1 MSTSLVVPAYNEE
14 DVIEDTLDHLSEL
27 EPHFDEIYLMD
38 DASTDSTQDKIEQ
51 YLQEN
56 DTEIK
61 VSYMR
66 ENGNKVGAI
75 EEAVKH
81 TKSDNVV
88 LTDADT
94 RLETPA
100 GVEDAEEY
108 MEENGYGALAFK
120 VVPDDSPEGLADSI
134 WNRLQDFDYAMGRA
148 LADYT
153 TGERLRLD
161 PDDKNVR
168 CIAGAGGM
176 YDTEV
181 LEEALQHH
189 SGKHAG
195 DDMETTAITQLRLDE
210 DVDYFSDVE
219 FETEVPKEY
228 SELKDQRTRWSRG
241 AIQAFSNHPK
251 EYIKEATPPVSRYG
265 QTVTLEAGI
274 TAAAP
279 VFMGKAAFEA
289 SQGDFAQMTETLG
302 WYAMVETG
310 VSGLFGSYVAWKDEF
325 KDGWTIP
332 ATALMPLYRPATF
345 FPSRI
350 GSQKQT
356 LEEKV
361 SEAGQEFE
369 QGLEEGNEDL
379 KTMRKLGR
387 TFEKSRQKAEDL
399 FSFGDGEE
407 PKEILEPNREQNPI
421 AGD

>member
-38 DASTDSTQDKIEQ
+38 DASTDSTQHKIEQ

-56 DTEIK
+56 NTEIK
-61 VSYMR
+61 AAYMG

-81 TKSDNVV
+81 TDSDNVV

-94 RLETPA
+94 RLEAPDA
-100 GVEDAEEY
+100 VEDAEEY
-108 MEENGYGALAFK
+108 MDENDYGALAFK
-120 VVPDDSPEGLADSI
+120 VVPDDSPEDLVDSI
-134 WNRLQDFDYAMGRA
+134 WNRLQDFDYAIGRA

-176 YDTEV
+176 YGTEV
-181 LEEALQHH
+181 LQEALQHH

-195 DDMETTAITQLRLDE
+195 DDMETTAITQLLLDE

-228 SELKDQRTRWSRG
+228 SELKHQRTRWSRG
-241 AIQAFSNHPK
+241 SIQAFSNHPK
-251 EYIKEATPPVSRYG
+251 EYLKEAATMSRYG
-265 QTVTLEAGI
+265 QTIAYEASF

-279 VFMGKAAFEA
+279 ALIGKAALEL
-289 SQGDFAQMTETLG
+289 SQGDMAQAAESFALWYGVDAGFTTGLG
-302 WYAMVETG
+302 AY
-310 VSGLFGSYVAWKDEF
+310 SLKKDELED
-325 KDGWTIP
+325 KKNLGLSP
-332 ATALMPLYRPATF
+332 VMPLYRAGTF
-345 FPSRI
+345 FPAKI
-350 GSQKQT
+350 ASQKQT
-356 LEEKV
+356 LEQKV
-361 SEAGQEFE
+361 SEAGQEFV

-379 KTMRKLGR
+379 ETMRKLGR
-387 TFEKSRQKAEDL
+387 TLEKSK
-399 FSFGDGEE
+399 
-407 PKEILEPNREQNPI
+407 RESRKPI
-421 AGD
+421 QLR